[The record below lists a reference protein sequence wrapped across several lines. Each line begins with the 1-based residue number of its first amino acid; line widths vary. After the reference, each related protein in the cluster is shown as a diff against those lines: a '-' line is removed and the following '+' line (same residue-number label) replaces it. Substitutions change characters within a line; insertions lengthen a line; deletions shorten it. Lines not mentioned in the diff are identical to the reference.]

1 MYKPYTATLK
11 NWNLEMYI
19 KINGHYKKKPIFPVE
34 ESYNNISSV
43 VKIKIKTKLNLKC
56 GLKGKILRS
65 REIHNGAQ
73 MSMVMKRPTV

>member
-1 MYKPYTATLK
+1 MYKPYTATLD
-11 NWNLEMYI
+11 NWNLEINI
-19 KINGHYKKKPIFPVE
+19 KINGHYKIKPIFLVE

-65 REIHNGAQ
+65 REMHNGAQ
-73 MSMVMKRPTV
+73 MSMVM